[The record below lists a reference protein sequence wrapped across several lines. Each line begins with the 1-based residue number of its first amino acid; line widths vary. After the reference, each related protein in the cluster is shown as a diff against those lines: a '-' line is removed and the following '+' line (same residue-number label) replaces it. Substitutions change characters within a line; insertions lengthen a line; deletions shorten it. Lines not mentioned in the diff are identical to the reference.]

1 MKKPVAADIRA
12 IFNAPSLAESEDKL
26 AKTVEKYR
34 KSAPELA
41 AWMEDNLPGGFT
53 MFTLPESVRGRLRT
67 SNLMENLNHQIRRRT
82 RVVSIFPNA
91 ASCLRLVSAILM
103 EISDEW
109 EDSRAYLNPKD
120 LI

>member
-1 MKKPVAADIRA
+1 
-12 IFNAPSLAESEDKL
+12 
-26 AKTVEKYR
+26 
-34 KSAPELA
+34 
-41 AWMEDNLPGGFT
+41 MERNLPEGFT
-53 MFTLPESVRGRLRT
+53 VFSLPEPVRRRLRT

-82 RVVSIFPNA
+82 RVASIFPNT

-109 EDSRAYLNPKD
+109 EDSKAYLNPKH

>member
-1 MKKPVAADIRA
+1 
-12 IFNAPSLAESEDKL
+12 
-26 AKTVEKYR
+26 
-34 KSAPELA
+34 
-41 AWMEDNLPGGFT
+41 MENNLPESFT
-53 MFTLPESVRGRLRT
+53 VFAFPESVRRRLRT
-67 SNLMENLNHQIRRRT
+67 SNVIENVNHQIRRRT
-82 RVVSIFPNA
+82 RVASIFPNT